1 MIFEITET
9 AVIADMEKAKQI
21 VHDVTAL
28 GFRFAVDDFGAGF
41 SSLYYLKQLQVDYVK
56 IDPSLI
62 RDMVNDDEGSNF
74 VRAIISMIHVYG
86 KKVVGEGVENA
97 ATLELLKSMNVDLV
111 QGYHIGHPAED
122 WSPVLAHKV

>member
-1 MIFEITET
+1 MTNW
-9 AVIADMEKAKQI
+9 
-21 VHDVTAL
+21 H
-28 GFRFAVDDFGAGF
+28 
-41 SSLYYLKQLQVDYVK
+41 DYVK

-62 RDMVNDDEGSNF
+62 KDIVNDEEDSNF
-74 VRAIISMIHVYG
+74 VRAIISMVHVYG

-122 WSPVLAHKV
+122 